1 MRAAKILI
9 IMVMV
14 ASMLAVWPI
23 RPFREVGSVR
33 SGDEGHSIAEPL
45 EEGESITQ
53 TFKAAD
59 NNIIQLEYVFTYDE
73 TMPREGELL
82 FELLDKEGNVLY
94 EETVDYGQVPNY
106 SYNGSI
112 LNLKLKK
119 GRMYSYRLTNLSVTD
134 NKPCGVYTTDKTM
147 YGIKKGSL
155 NVAGENVEGELLTR
169 ITANKPLTAENT
181 LAVWGCI
188 GLVGFSAY
196 ELLDRIQEKN
206 VKQKD
211 AKRKDVNEKEGQ

>member
-1 MRAAKILI
+1 
-9 IMVMV
+9 
-14 ASMLAVWPI
+14 
-23 RPFREVGSVR
+23 
-33 SGDEGHSIAEPL
+33 
-45 EEGESITQ
+45 
-53 TFKAAD
+53 
-59 NNIIQLEYVFTYDE
+59 
-73 TMPREGELL
+73 
-82 FELLDKEGNVLY
+82 VLY

-106 SYNGSI
+106 SYNGSV

>member
-14 ASMLAVWPI
+14 ASMLVVWPI

-59 NNIIQLEYVFTYDE
+59 NNIIQLEYVLTYDE

>member
-1 MRAAKILI
+1 MRGAKILI
-9 IMVMV
+9 ILVT
-14 ASMLAVWPI
+14 AACMLMVWPI

-33 SGDEGHSIAEPL
+33 SGDEGHSVTEPL

-59 NNIIQLEYVFTYDE
+59 DNIIQLEYVLTYDE

-82 FELLDKEGNVLY
+82 FELLDKTGNVLY
-94 EETVDYGQVPNY
+94 EEKVDYGQVPNY
-106 SYNGSI
+106 SYNGSV

-119 GRMYSYRLTNLSVTD
+119 GRMYSYRVTNLSVTV
-134 NKPCGVYTTDKTM
+134 NQPCGVYTTDKTM

-188 GLVGFSAY
+188 GIVGFSVY
-196 ELLDRIQEKN
+196 ELLNRIPEKN
-206 VKQKD
+206 VKKKDANQKD
-211 AKRKDVNEKEGQ
+211 ANQKEGQ